1 MFFVFSLD
9 VHHCVW
15 THRQQC
21 LHVSIFPVCLF
32 RKMTFG
38 KVNELGQ
45 FIRESEPEPDAKKS
59 KGAVVLSL
67 SHPDKLLSL
76 RCVWPL
82 FPVKNIHEY
91 KLHLL
96 TANIPRMA

>member
-1 MFFVFSLD
+1 MPAGVLCVF
-9 VHHCVW
+9 
-15 THRQQC
+15 TRC
-21 LHVSIFPVCLF
+21 LIRVCLSGPEHTDSSVYTCLSASFLSVCLF

-67 SHPDKLLSL
+67 SL
-76 RCVWPL
+76 
-82 FPVKNIHEY
+82 
-91 KLHLL
+91 
-96 TANIPRMA
+96 

>member
-1 MFFVFSLD
+1 MCVNQKLEYKDSRVFMCAAFILL
-9 VHHCVW
+9 CVY
-15 THRQQC
+15 
-21 LHVSIFPVCLF
+21 

-67 SHPDKLLSL
+67 SPRQTAFTVL
-76 RCVWPL
+76 
-82 FPVKNIHEY
+82 Y
-91 KLHLL
+91 L
-96 TANIPRMA
+96 TSVCREKH

>member
-1 MFFVFSLD
+1 MVHIKDEQLFVFSPCA
-9 VHHCVW
+9 CVCPSELEYKVG
-15 THRQQC
+15 RVYMGAVLILLC
-21 LHVSIFPVCLF
+21 LY

-67 SHPDKLLSL
+67 S
-76 RCVWPL
+76 
-82 FPVKNIHEY
+82 
-91 KLHLL
+91 
-96 TANIPRMA
+96 PR